1 MYLSLFSVS
10 FGCGRFLVY
19 ILPSRL
25 TSRWNRSSNACSC
38 EHGMRFPRY
47 FTISSGYGGLRR
59 NLAPG
64 FQQYMLKLVCAGIMT
79 ALRSL
84 YHILRICYSLRGMH
98 TRRSGVLAPFGRQRL
113 GAGIMPATQPLYH
126 ILRIWQPPAELSARF
141 SAVNAETGMRRYNAC
156 YAAII
161 PYLVRNG
168 NGD

>member
-1 MYLSLFSVS
+1 MKLYGTGIVYLSLFSVS

-84 YHILRICYSLRGMH
+84 YHILRI
-98 TRRSGVLAPFGRQRL
+98 Q
-113 GAGIMPATQPLYH
+113 
-126 ILRIWQPPAELSARF
+126 QPPAEFSARI
-141 SAVNAETGMRRYNAC
+141 SAVHAETGMRRYNNRSAVIIPSRLTSRWAARQMHAHASMAC
-156 YAAII
+156 VFLAII
-161 PYLVRNG
+161 PYPSLFMKKKGRAAC
-168 NGD
+168 

>member
-19 ILPSRL
+19 ILPYRL

-113 GAGIMPATQPLYH
+113 GAGIMTALQSLYH
-126 ILRIWQPPAELSARF
+126 REAGTDRGF
-141 SAVNAETGMRRYNAC
+141 GG
-156 YAAII
+156 II
-161 PYLVRNG
+161 FEF
-168 NGD
+168 